1 MSRAD
6 IKNNIV
12 FYRSYVVIN
21 NIYLNGIRII
31 YILRSKVSYQIE
43 SLMMLLFEGS
53 LFILS

>member
-31 YILRSKVSYQIE
+31 TYWGLNSAIR
-43 SLMMLLFEGS
+43 
-53 LFILS
+53 